1 MAYIMQ
7 VIACDD
13 NIKENYKE
21 IELYDSN
28 FINTEKKLVSNAGDT
43 IDNVVSYINSNTG
56 DRYHISV
63 ELLNNIASRQIIIK
77 NEIYEVERN
86 LLKILTNN
94 KFMLGNS
101 DIELTSNTESTIYH
115 APTYTTNSVINYEM
129 FEKIVKSEKALWE
142 RITRIEKYCIAYFN
156 ENEYSI
162 LGITDTKEFM
172 ENNIDEDYFQ
182 YDNTDIIL
190 KNDYNDENFDIV
202 LNEYGFNFKFDSV
215 ANVKYDIK
223 YNENLRVLDFVNTF
237 NENIE
242 NKYKLSKTKGQNY

>member
-13 NIKENYKE
+13 NIKENYNE
-21 IELYDSN
+21 LELYDSN
-28 FINTEKKLVSNAGDT
+28 FLNTEKKLISNQGDT
-43 IDNVVSYINSNTG
+43 IDNVVTYINSNVG

-63 ELLNNIASRQIIIK
+63 ELLNNIASRQISII
-77 NEIYEVERN
+77 NEIYEVERK
-86 LLKILTNN
+86 LSKLLTNN

-101 DIELTSNTESTIYH
+101 EIELKSNTESTIYN
-115 APTYTTNSVINYEM
+115 APNYSTNSSIDYTM

-142 RITRIEKYCIAYFN
+142 RIARIEKYCIAYFD

-162 LGITDTKEFM
+162 LGIIDDKEFL
-172 ENNIDEDYFQ
+172 ENNIEEDYFQ
-182 YDNTDIIL
+182 YDNTDLIL
-190 KNDYNDENFDIV
+190 ENDCNDENFDIV
-202 LNEYGFNFKFDSV
+202 LNEYGFNFTLDSL

-223 YNENLRVLDFVNTF
+223 YNANLRVLDFVNTF
-237 NENIE
+237 NDNIE